1 MPLESALDFNAY
13 VDTTTGHGVTATF
26 FEVQQSLWD
35 DFPLIDTLFDIDSGF
50 SKNINIIID
59 QEYFNIEGGSVPVV
73 GYQPRAIIK
82 SSDVPYISQEDK
94 LVVSRARKIQKFL
107 SQPFHV
113 AEVFTGSPGKFVSL
127 EDTIKGFEGLVNGD
141 YDDITENA
149 FYMVG
154 TIEEALEKAKKM
166 EEDAA

>member
-59 QEYFNIEGGSVPVV
+59 QEYFNIEGGTVPVA
-73 GYQPRAIIK
+73 GYQPRAIVK
-82 SSDVPYISQEDK
+82 ASDVPYISQEDRLIVDAITTDK
-94 LVVSRARKIQKFL
+94 GNVLKPTTTFVVKTVE
-107 SQPFHV
+107 PDN
-113 AEVFTGSPGKFVSL
+113 TGLVSL
-127 EDTIKGFEGLVNGD
+127 VL
-141 YDDITENA
+141 
-149 FYMVG
+149 
-154 TIEEALEKAKKM
+154 EEQ
-166 EEDAA
+166 

>member
-59 QEYFNIEGGSVPVV
+59 QEYFNIEGGTVPVA
-73 GYQPRAIIK
+73 GYQPRAIVK
-82 SSDVPYISQEDK
+82 ASDVPYISQEDK
-94 LVVSRARKIQKFL
+94 LLVDAITTNRGNVLKPATTFVVRTVE
-107 SQPFHV
+107 PDN
-113 AEVFTGSPGKFVSL
+113 TGLVSL
-127 EDTIKGFEGLVNGD
+127 VL
-141 YDDITENA
+141 
-149 FYMVG
+149 
-154 TIEEALEKAKKM
+154 EEE
-166 EEDAA
+166 

>member
-59 QEYFNIEGGSVPVV
+59 QEYFNIEGGTVPVA
-73 GYQPRAIIK
+73 GYQPRAIVK
-82 SSDVPYISQEDK
+82 ASDVPYISQEDRLIVDAITTDK
-94 LVVSRARKIQKFL
+94 GSVLKPQTA
-107 SQPFHV
+107 
-113 AEVFTGSPGKFVSL
+113 FTVRTVEPDNTGLVSL
-127 EDTIKGFEGLVNGD
+127 VL
-141 YDDITENA
+141 
-149 FYMVG
+149 
-154 TIEEALEKAKKM
+154 EEE
-166 EEDAA
+166 

>member
-59 QEYFNIEGGSVPVV
+59 QEYFNIEGGTVPVA
-73 GYQPRAIIK
+73 GYQPRAIVK
-82 SSDVPYISQEDK
+82 ASDVPYISQQDK
-94 LVVSRARKIQKFL
+94 LRVDAITTDKGSVLKPETTFL
-107 SQPFHV
+107 VKTVEPDN
-113 AEVFTGSPGKFVSL
+113 TGLVSL
-127 EDTIKGFEGLVNGD
+127 VL
-141 YDDITENA
+141 
-149 FYMVG
+149 
-154 TIEEALEKAKKM
+154 EEQ
-166 EEDAA
+166 

>member
-59 QEYFNIEGGSVPVV
+59 QEYFNIEGGTVPVA
-73 GYQPRAIIK
+73 GYQPRAIVK
-82 SSDVPYISQEDK
+82 ASDVPYISQEDRLIVDAITTDQGNVLK
-94 LVVSRARKIQKFL
+94 PQTAFTVRTVEPDNTGLISLV
-107 SQPFHV
+107 
-113 AEVFTGSPGKFVSL
+113 L
-127 EDTIKGFEGLVNGD
+127 E
-141 YDDITENA
+141 
-149 FYMVG
+149 
-154 TIEEALEKAKKM
+154 EE
-166 EEDAA
+166 

>member
-59 QEYFNIEGGSVPVV
+59 QEYFNIEGGTVPVA
-73 GYQPRAIIK
+73 GYQPRAIVK
-82 SSDVPYISQEDK
+82 ASDVPYISQEDRLIVDAITTDK
-94 LVVSRARKIQKFL
+94 GNVLKPTTTFVVRSVE
-107 SQPFHV
+107 PDN
-113 AEVFTGSPGKFVSL
+113 TGLVSL
-127 EDTIKGFEGLVNGD
+127 VL
-141 YDDITENA
+141 
-149 FYMVG
+149 
-154 TIEEALEKAKKM
+154 EEE
-166 EEDAA
+166 

>member
-59 QEYFNIEGGSVPVV
+59 QEYFNIEGGTVPVA
-73 GYQPRAIIK
+73 GYQPRAIVK
-82 SSDVPYISQEDK
+82 ASDVPYISQEDRLIVDAITTDK
-94 LVVSRARKIQKFL
+94 GNVLKAETTFVVRTVE
-107 SQPFHV
+107 PDN
-113 AEVFTGSPGKFVSL
+113 TGLVSL
-127 EDTIKGFEGLVNGD
+127 VL
-141 YDDITENA
+141 
-149 FYMVG
+149 
-154 TIEEALEKAKKM
+154 EEE
-166 EEDAA
+166 

>member
-59 QEYFNIEGGSVPVV
+59 QEYFNIEGGTVPVA
-73 GYQPRAIIK
+73 GYQPRAIVK
-82 SSDVPYISQEDK
+82 ASDVPYISQEDR
-94 LVVSRARKIQKFL
+94 LVVDAITTDKGNVLKPETTFIVRTVE
-107 SQPFHV
+107 PDN
-113 AEVFTGSPGKFVSL
+113 TGLVSL
-127 EDTIKGFEGLVNGD
+127 VL
-141 YDDITENA
+141 
-149 FYMVG
+149 
-154 TIEEALEKAKKM
+154 EEQ
-166 EEDAA
+166 

>member
-59 QEYFNIEGGSVPVV
+59 QEYFNIEGGTVPVA
-73 GYQPRAIIK
+73 GYQPRAIVK
-82 SSDVPYISQEDK
+82 ASDVPYISQQDK
-94 LVVSRARKIQKFL
+94 LRVDAITTDKGSVLKPVTTFVVKTVE
-107 SQPFHV
+107 PDN
-113 AEVFTGSPGKFVSL
+113 TGLVSL
-127 EDTIKGFEGLVNGD
+127 VL
-141 YDDITENA
+141 
-149 FYMVG
+149 
-154 TIEEALEKAKKM
+154 EEE
-166 EEDAA
+166 

>member
-59 QEYFNIEGGSVPVV
+59 QEYFNIEGGTVPVA
-73 GYQPRAIIK
+73 GYQPRAIVK
-82 SSDVPYISQEDK
+82 ASDVPYISQEDRLIVDAITTDQGNVLK
-94 LVVSRARKIQKFL
+94 AQT
-107 SQPFHV
+107 
-113 AEVFTGSPGKFVSL
+113 AFTVRSVEPDNTGLVSL
-127 EDTIKGFEGLVNGD
+127 VL
-141 YDDITENA
+141 
-149 FYMVG
+149 
-154 TIEEALEKAKKM
+154 EEE
-166 EEDAA
+166 